1 MRLLWL
7 SLLVAGCSAIPPNPV
22 EETAY
27 AADTLGSCMTAEECA
42 PDEYC
47 EHGDACGA
55 PGSCRNRPL
64 ECAEIYRPVC
74 GCDGRTWSNDCVM
87 REAGVSK
94 DHDGGCANACASN
107 ADCAAT
113 QVCVTPAGSCG
124 GAGHCDTRFLN
135 LFCPEIF
142 KPVCG
147 CDGVTYSNDCVARR
161 GGVSVDH
168 PGECSGTTQ

>member
-1 MRLLWL
+1 MVVKIPYAGGQVPTQTVAPACTNALAMANPKPPSSATPATSARLPVRSIASMRGILRRRCRGSQATLTDGAFPATFSDETRRKERGMRLLWL

-74 GCDGRTWSNDCVM
+74 GCDGRTWSN
-87 REAGVSK
+87 
-94 DHDGGCANACASN
+94 
-107 ADCAAT
+107 
-113 QVCVTPAGSCG
+113 
-124 GAGHCDTRFLN
+124 
-135 LFCPEIF
+135 
-142 KPVCG
+142 
-147 CDGVTYSNDCVARR
+147 
-161 GGVSVDH
+161 
-168 PGECSGTTQ
+168 